1 MVECSVLEL
10 RQYTVHA
17 ERRDDLVA
25 LFDRH
30 FVDSQEA
37 CGARI
42 FGQFRDVERP
52 DRFVW
57 LRGFASMDTRPSALD
72 AFYGSPVWKEHSAA
86 ANACM
91 VDVDDVLLLRPILP
105 LAGLESRPDGV
116 QDEATAVICA
126 EILTLRDPLP
136 VPDARAVLEQR
147 ATEEALLGAFVEEP
161 APNNWPALPVRSGEH
176 LLVTITRGTPTDLGP
191 ALHDLF
197 GVQSQA
203 RQALRLA
210 PTPGSRLR

>member
-1 MVECSVLEL
+1 MTRCEVLEL
-10 RQYTVHA
+10 RQYTVHP

-30 FVDSQEA
+30 FVDGQEA

-42 FGQFRDVERP
+42 FGQFRDLERP

-57 LRGFASMDTRPSALD
+57 LRGFESMDARPAVLD

-105 LAGLESRPDGV
+105 LTGLEVRPVDMHAGRGP
-116 QDEATAVICA
+116 VICA
-126 EILTLRDPLP
+126 EILTFRDPLP
-136 VPDARAVLEQR
+136 LPGARAVVEQCAIAENR
-147 ATEEALLGAFVEEP
+147 LGAFVEEP

-176 LLVTITRGTPTDLGP
+176 LLVTITRGAPSDLGSG
-191 ALHDLF
+191 LHDLL
-197 GVQSQA
+197 GARPQA
-203 RQALRLA
+203 RQVLRLA
-210 PTPGSRLR
+210 PTPGSRLG